1 MFAAALRWS
10 GPILALLFA
19 LAALALLPARGASP
33 FARWILSDVLT
44 PERLLPLIGLG
55 VAFGLIAL
63 RSLWLGVP
71 LFALGVASGLMA
83 EDALLRLLDQVPR
96 ATTHLFYAGPIA
108 LIVIG
113 GALAAGARLWSWLTP
128 LAAAIVGATLALVIR
143 MSDPSLHDPLYT
155 WTPLLI
161 AAWLMAAIAL
171 TLRAFRHRWL
181 AIFARI
187 LGSWLLAI
195 GLLYGG
201 AGLLPPRK
209 PPPAVLAPPSPR
221 SAPTFAP
228 ALPGLPP
235 TGQPAPFP
243 GLPPA
248 GQPNPFPADS
258 GRPPQ
263 P

>member
-1 MFAAALRWS
+1 MVAAALRWS
-10 GPILALLFA
+10 GPALALLFA
-19 LAALALLPARGASP
+19 LAVLALLAARGASP
-33 FARWILSDVLT
+33 LARFILADVLT

-55 VAFGLIAL
+55 AAFGLIAL
-63 RSLWLGVP
+63 RSLCVAVP
-71 LFALGVASGLMA
+71 LFALGVAAGLMA

-96 ATTHLFYAGPIA
+96 AATHLFYASPLA
-108 LIVIG
+108 LIVVG
-113 GALAAGARLWSWLTP
+113 AALAAGARAWSWLTP
-128 LAAAIVGATLALVIR
+128 PAAAIVGAMLALVVK
-143 MSDPSLHDPLYT
+143 MTDPSLHDPLYT
-155 WTPLLI
+155 WTPVLI

-171 TLRAFRHRWL
+171 TLRAFRHRWV

-201 AGLLPPRK
+201 ASLLPPRK
-209 PPPAVLAPPSPR
+209 LPPPILAPPSPR

-228 ALPGLPP
+228 PLPGLPP
-235 TGQPAPFP
+235 TGQPAPLP

-248 GQPNPFPADS
+248 TQPSPLPGGN
-258 GRPPQ
+258 GRPQ